1 MLKGKQ
7 RSMLKSIANTLKP
20 TVIIGKQGATENVVK
35 QIDEQLT
42 SNEIVKISLLDTSG
56 LDADVL
62 IHELMEILNA
72 EFVSQL
78 GSKLVL
84 YRESE
89 NHIIEL

>member
-7 RSMLKSIANTLKP
+7 RSMLKSIANTLRP

-42 SNEIVKISLLDTSG
+42 ANEIVKINLLDTSG